1 METTA
6 PTPHRSDAAGKAIVL
21 AAVCL
26 AGLMMPL
33 SFTGPAVAT
42 PAIARDLGGSPIAL
56 AWVVNAFVLAFG
68 SFVLAAGTLAD
79 QYGRK
84 RIFRLGVLGF
94 TLLSAVTAF
103 APSLL
108 VLDLLRGAQ
117 GIAAAMAMAGGAASL
132 AQEFDGPARTRAF
145 SLLGTTFGV
154 GLAFG
159 PIWSG
164 LLIEHFG
171 WRAIFLSGTGIGLLV
186 LLVGVPRMRE
196 TRDPGAHGIDAWG
209 TATFT
214 AALSLLIF
222 GIVTGPQYGW
232 ASPAVLALLGGS
244 FALLAAFATIERR
257 QARPM
262 LDLSLFRYRRFV
274 GVQLLPLATAVCF
287 VVLLILLPIG
297 FIGVEGYS
305 EIRAGLMMI
314 PLSLP
319 MAIVPFLAG
328 MLARRYPAGVLS
340 AAGLVVAAAGL
351 VWLAAIPL
359 GQQSTAIV
367 WPMLLIGAGTG
378 LPWGLMDDLSVS
390 VVPKERAGMA
400 TGIFSTMRLAGEAV
414 ALAAAAAL
422 LLALTQSGLAHTLH
436 EPRAVAAIP
445 AIANDMAAGALGH
458 AAAQL
463 GGEGRALLVAVY
475 ADAFRT
481 LLLVLAALTLAGALA
496 AWLLLRP
503 AAYRASSLIQSTNAS
518 TSGRRATSARITR

>member
-1 METTA
+1 M
-6 PTPHRSDAAGKAIVL
+6 DANMKAAHTSKTIVL

-42 PAIARDLGGSPIAL
+42 PAIARDLGGSPVAL

-68 SFVLAAGTLAD
+68 SFVLAAGTLA
-79 QYGRK
+79 
-84 RIFRLGVLGF
+84 
-94 TLLSAVTAF
+94 
-103 APSLL
+103 
-108 VLDLLRGAQ
+108 
-117 GIAAAMAMAGGAASL
+117 
-132 AQEFDGPARTRAF
+132 QEFEGPARTRAF

-171 WRAIFLSGTGIGLLV
+171 WRSIFLTGAVIGALV
-186 LLVGVPRMRE
+186 LLFGVPRMRE
-196 TRDPGAHGIDAWG
+196 TRDPDARGMDGWG
-209 TATFT
+209 TLTFT
-214 AALSLLIF
+214 VALSLLIF

-232 ASPAVLALLGGS
+232 TGTATLALLGA
-244 FALLAAFATIERR
+244 ALAMLAAFVAIELKR
-257 QARPM
+257 ARPM
-262 LDLSLFRYRRFV
+262 LDLSLLRYPRFV
-274 GVQLLPLATAVCF
+274 GVQLLPLATAVCY

-305 EIRAGLMMI
+305 ELKAGIMMI

-328 MLARRYPAGVLS
+328 LLARRYPAGALS
-340 AAGLVVAAAGL
+340 AGGLVIAAAGL
-351 VWLAAIPL
+351 AWLATMPV
-359 GQQSTAIV
+359 GQQSMAII
-367 WPMLLIGAGTG
+367 WPMLLIGIGTG

-422 LLALTQSGLAHTLH
+422 LLALMQSGLAQAL
-436 EPRAVAAIP
+436 PDARAMADIS
-445 AIANDMAAGALGH
+445 AIANDMAAGALGQ
-458 AAAQL
+458 AATHL
-463 GGEGRALLVAVY
+463 GDGGKAMLVAVY
-475 ADAFRT
+475 ADAFRA
-481 LLLVLAALTLAGALA
+481 LLLALAALTVAAALA

-503 AAYRASSLIQSTNAS
+503 A
-518 TSGRRATSARITR
+518 TSGKGVRADACTTHGA

>member
-6 PTPHRSDAAGKAIVL
+6 KTTGRPETAGKTVVL

-42 PAIARDLGGSPIAL
+42 PAIARELGGSPVAL

-79 QYGRK
+79 RYGRK
-84 RIFRLGVLGF
+84 RIFRLGVQGF

-103 APSLL
+103 APDLIL
-108 VLDLLRGAQ
+108 LDLLRGAQ
-117 GIAAAMAMAGGAASL
+117 GVAAAMAMAGGAASL

-186 LLVGVPRMRE
+186 LLAGVPRMRE
-196 TRDPGAHGIDAWG
+196 TRDPDARDIDGWG
-209 TATFT
+209 TSTFT
-214 AALSLLIF
+214 AALCLLIF

-232 ASPAVLALLGGS
+232 TSPAVLTLLGGS
-244 FALLAAFATIERR
+244 VALLAAFVAIEQR

-262 LDLSLFRYRRFV
+262 LDLSLFRYPRFL

-305 EIRAGLMMI
+305 EVQAGLMMI

-319 MAIVPFLAG
+319 MAVVPFLAG
-328 MLARRYPAGVLS
+328 LLARRYSPGILS

-351 VWLAAIPL
+351 LWLAAIPL
-359 GQQSTAIV
+359 GHQSTAIV
-367 WPMLLIGAGTG
+367 WPMLLIGMGTG

-422 LLALTQSGLAHTLH
+422 LLALTQSGLAHALH

-445 AIANDMAAGALGH
+445 AIANDMAAGALEH

-463 GGEGRALLVAVY
+463 GGDGRALLVAVY
-475 ADAFRT
+475 ADAFRS

-503 AAYRASSLIQSTNAS
+503 GAYRAGALTQRDPAPAS
-518 TSGRRATSARITR
+518 TGGPTT